1 MHRTPR
7 KRSGFILCV
16 TGAASVIL
24 SVELPEEVVR
34 LSRLLRSQ
42 DATSCGSVRP
52 SRFTMRRQ
60 GRTGSIGKCGKLRL
74 GCSGEALKLNLL
86 PQGNGVKG
94 RRDWG
99 ILGRGA
105 EMGCGEP
112 QHAGVCP

>member
-1 MHRTPR
+1 MIAP
-7 KRSGFILCV
+7 
-16 TGAASVIL
+16 
-24 SVELPEEVVR
+24 VELPEEVVR

-60 GRTGSIGKCGKLRL
+60 GRNGSVGKCGKLRL

-94 RRDWG
+94 RRDCG
-99 ILGRGA
+99 IRNADCGIIRGDA

-112 QHAGVCP
+112 WKAAVCA